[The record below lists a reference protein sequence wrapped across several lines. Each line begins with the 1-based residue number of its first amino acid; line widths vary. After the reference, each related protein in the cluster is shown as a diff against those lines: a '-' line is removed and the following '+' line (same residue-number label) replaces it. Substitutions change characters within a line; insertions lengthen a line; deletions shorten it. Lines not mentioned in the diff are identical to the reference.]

1 MNKKFSGKFSAK
13 GYYIALILCAA
24 AIGISGYLYYRNIT
38 QENPQLQ
45 DPTIDVDVLNPSE
58 DANIPVVGPN
68 GDNDPNVPDAPSIL
82 QTCLPVQGQ
91 TITEY
96 AMQCLSYNPTT
107 RDWRTHSGMDIAAPE
122 GTHVCAAADGTVYNV
137 FEDETMGMTVII
149 RHEGGYSTCYAS
161 LSAEVAVKA
170 GDTVTLG
177 QKIGTVGNTALL
189 ENAIG
194 EHVHFSVLCDGE
206 PMDPAEFLELK

>member
-45 DPTIDVDVLNPSE
+45 DPTIDMDVLNPSE

-107 RDWRTHSGMDIAAPE
+107 RDWRTHDGIDLAAEAGTGVKAAPKIAAGFRDGFQLRVGQGGLVHFPA
-122 GTHVCAAADGTVYNV
+122 VAAAAHDFVATGDDTAYGDFPVV
-137 FEDETMGMTVII
+137 KGFFGQFQ
-149 RHEGGYSTCYAS
+149 RFFHELFVGHAISS
-161 LSAEVAVKA
+161 F
-170 GDTVTLG
+170 GDMIAYLM
-177 QKIGTVGNTALL
+177 
-189 ENAIG
+189 EN
-194 EHVHFSVLCDGE
+194 
-206 PMDPAEFLELK
+206 